1 MKYLLFIIA
10 FVFCSSLFSQTVIF
24 PEHLKKTNIAKLQ
37 SGDSLTYYQ
46 CHVDSASQEITL
58 TNGKKI
64 NSKKKRITLTE
75 KFVICKKD
83 SVYICKYSNS
93 SITNYPNK
101 KFPYLTLTE
110 VKNWEFEVKQT
121 KQLSIQE
128 TLLIAALETKT
139 HSIVH
144 FELNI
149 NKTCPN
155 ELIIMGKNVGEQ
167 FIIEGNYILSK
178 NLSYGK

>member
-1 MKYLLFIIA
+1 MKYILFIFA
-10 FVFCSSLFSQTVIF
+10 FLLCVPVFSQDHTF

-37 SGDSLTYYQ
+37 NNDSLTYYQ
-46 CHVDSASQEITL
+46 CHVDSASQETTL
-58 TNGKKI
+58 SNGKKI
-64 NSKKKRITLTE
+64 ISKKKRITLTE
-75 KFVICKKD
+75 KFVIIKND

-128 TLLIAALETKT
+128 IQMIAALETKT

-155 ELIIMGKNVGEQ
+155 ELIIIGKNVNEQ
-167 FIIEGNYILSK
+167 FIIEGNYLLSK
-178 NLSYGK
+178 SLNCL

>member
-1 MKYLLFIIA
+1 MKTVLSILVLF
-10 FVFCSSLFSQTVIF
+10 FYSQLFSQKTVF

-58 TNGKKI
+58 SNGKKI

-75 KFVICKKD
+75 KFVIHKVD
-83 SVYICKYSNS
+83 SVFTCKYFNS
-93 SITNYPNK
+93 SIISYPNK

-110 VKNWEFEVKQT
+110 VKNWEFELKQT
-121 KQLSIQE
+121 KALTDE
-128 TLLIAALETKT
+128 EVELIAALETKT
-139 HSIVH
+139 HAIVH

-155 ELIIMGKNVGEQ
+155 ELIIMGKNVNEQ
-167 FIIEGNYILSK
+167 FIIEGNYLLSK
-178 NLSYGK
+178 SLGCL

>member
-1 MKYLLFIIA
+1 
-10 FVFCSSLFSQTVIF
+10 
-24 PEHLKKTNIAKLQ
+24 
-37 SGDSLTYYQ
+37 
-46 CHVDSASQEITL
+46 VDSASQETTL
-58 TNGKKI
+58 SNGKKI

-75 KFVICKKD
+75 KFVITKND
-83 SVYICKYSNS
+83 SIYICKYSNS

-121 KQLSIQE
+121 KALTE
-128 TLLIAALETKT
+128 EDVKMVAALETKT

-155 ELIIMGKNVGEQ
+155 ELIIIGKNINEQ
-167 FIIEGNYILSK
+167 FIIEGSYLLSK
-178 NLSYGK
+178 SLNCL

>member
-1 MKYLLFIIA
+1 MKYILFIYI
-10 FVFCSSLFSQTVIF
+10 FIFFNNVFSQNIIF

-37 SGDSLTYYQ
+37 NGDSLTYYQ

-58 TNGKKI
+58 SNGKKI

-75 KFVICKKD
+75 KFVIIKKD
-83 SVYICKYSNS
+83 SIYICKYSNS
-93 SITNYPNK
+93 PITNYPNK

-121 KQLSIQE
+121 KALSSQEIQM
-128 TLLIAALETKT
+128 IAALETKT
-139 HSIVH
+139 HYIVH

-155 ELIIMGKNVGEQ
+155 ELIIIGKNINEQ
-167 FIIEGNYILSK
+167 FIIEGNYLLSK
-178 NLSYGK
+178 SLNCL

>member
-1 MKYLLFIIA
+1 MKYILFILTFI
-10 FVFCSSLFSQTVIF
+10 FCVPLFSQDFTF

-37 SGDSLTYYQ
+37 NGDSLTYYQ
-46 CHVDSASQEITL
+46 CHVDSASQEIT
-58 TNGKKI
+58 TSNGRKI
-64 NSKKKRITLTE
+64 NTKKKRITLTE
-75 KFVICKKD
+75 KFVLIKKD

-121 KQLSIQE
+121 KQLSSQEIQM
-128 TLLIAALETKT
+128 IAALETKT

-155 ELIIMGKNVGEQ
+155 ELIIMGKHVNEQ
-167 FIIEGNYILSK
+167 FIVEGNYLMSK
-178 NLSYGK
+178 IIGL

>member
-1 MKYLLFIIA
+1 MKQLLFIIIVL
-10 FVFCSSLFSQTVIF
+10 FKFNLFSQVVIF
-24 PEHLKKTNIAKLQ
+24 PEHLKKTQIAKLN
-37 SGDSLTYYQ
+37 SGDSLVYYQ
-46 CHVDSASQEITL
+46 CHVDSASQEIT
-58 TNGKKI
+58 TSTGQKIKTKK
-64 NSKKKRITLTE
+64 NKITLTE
-75 KFVICKKD
+75 KFVIHR
-83 SVYICKYSNS
+83 SESAYTCKYSTS

-121 KQLSIQE
+121 KPLTAQE

-139 HSIVH
+139 HAIVH

-155 ELIIMGKNVGEQ
+155 ELIIIGKNVNEQ
-167 FIIEGNYILSK
+167 FIIEGKYLLSK
-178 NLSYGK
+178 SLNFF

>member
-1 MKYLLFIIA
+1 MKNSVFIFILFFHCQA
-10 FVFCSSLFSQTVIF
+10 FSQVTVF

-37 SGDSLTYYQ
+37 KGDSLTYYQ
-46 CHVDSASQEITL
+46 CHVDSASQEIT
-58 TNGKKI
+58 TSNGRKI
-64 NSKKKRITLTE
+64 NTKKKRITLTE
-75 KFVICKKD
+75 KFVILKKD
-83 SVYICKYSNS
+83 SIYICKYSNS

-121 KQLSIQE
+121 KQLTVQE

-139 HSIVH
+139 HAIVH

-155 ELIIMGKNVGEQ
+155 ELIIIGKNINEQ
-167 FIIEGNYILSK
+167 FIIEGNYLLSK
-178 NLSYGK
+178 SLNCF

>member
-1 MKYLLFIIA
+1 MKHILFIIN
-10 FVFCSSLFSQTVIF
+10 LFACGFLFAQTITF
-24 PEHLKKTNIAKLQ
+24 PEHFKKTNIAKLQ
-37 SGDSLTYYQ
+37 SGDSLVYYQ
-46 CHVDSASQEITL
+46 CHVDSASQEIT
-58 TNGKKI
+58 TSNGRKI
-64 NSKKKRITLTE
+64 NTKKKRITLTE
-75 KFVICKKD
+75 KFVVHRNDEI
-83 SVYICKYSNS
+83 YTCKYSNS

-121 KQLSIQE
+121 KQLSATEIQM
-128 TLLIAALETKT
+128 IAALETKT

-155 ELIIMGKNVGEQ
+155 ELIIIGKNVNEQ
-167 FIIEGNYILSK
+167 FIIEGNYSLAKSL
-178 NLSYGK
+178 NFL

>member
-1 MKYLLFIIA
+1 MKYILSILTFIVCPA
-10 FVFCSSLFSQTVIF
+10 LFSQTATF

-46 CHVDSASQEITL
+46 CHVDSASQEIT
-58 TNGKKI
+58 TSNGRKI
-64 NSKKKRITLTE
+64 NIKKKRITLTE
-75 KFVICKKD
+75 KFVIHKKD
-83 SVYICKYSNS
+83 SIYICKYSNS

-110 VKNWEFEVKQT
+110 VKNWEFEVKQI
-121 KQLSIQE
+121 KQLSLQE
-128 TLLIAALETKT
+128 TQMIAALETKT
-139 HSIVH
+139 HSIIH

-155 ELIIMGKNVGEQ
+155 ELIIIGKNINEQ
-167 FIIEGNYILSK
+167 FIIEGNYLLSK
-178 NLSYGK
+178 SLGCL

>member
-1 MKYLLFIIA
+1 MKTVLSICVLCL
-10 FVFCSSLFSQTVIF
+10 CSVLFSQKTTF

-37 SGDSLTYYQ
+37 NGDSLTYYQ

-58 TNGKKI
+58 SNGKKI

-75 KFVICKKD
+75 KFVIHKKD
-83 SVYICKYSNS
+83 SLFTCKYFNS

-110 VKNWEFEVKQT
+110 VKNWEFELKQT
-121 KQLSIQE
+121 KALTDE
-128 TLLIAALETKT
+128 EVKLIAALETKT

-144 FELNI
+144 YELNI

-155 ELIIMGKNVGEQ
+155 ELIIIGKNVTEQ
-167 FIIEGNYILSK
+167 FIIEGNYLLSK
-178 NLSYGK
+178 SLNCL